1 MNLVRQG
8 GKCLGLLLAVCS
20 LGCASVEGQGKLA
33 IDPFETTN
41 RRVSAFNEQLDQNLV
56 KPVATTYQQ
65 SVPGF
70 IQDGVHNFFGNL
82 GDIWSTANN
91 ALQLKPMET
100 AETGLRTAIN
110 TVFGVY
116 GLIDWGSRLGLQRHN
131 ADFGQTLGYW
141 GVPSGPYI
149 VLPLLGPSNV
159 RDTVGLVVDAQENKW
174 AQVTPDSARYS
185 GTAVRVVDKR
195 AEFLG
200 MDKQLDEVALDKYSF
215 IRDAYVQRRLA
226 QTRRGKPGA
235 DDGDDNKG
243 GGDSERFD
251 Q

>member
-1 MNLVRQG
+1 MNLIRQG
-8 GKCLGLLLAVCS
+8 GKCLVLLLAVCS
-20 LGCASVEGQGKLA
+20 VGCASVEGQGKLA

-174 AQVTPDSARYS
+174 AQVTPDAARYS

-226 QTRRGKPGA
+226 QTRRGNPTA